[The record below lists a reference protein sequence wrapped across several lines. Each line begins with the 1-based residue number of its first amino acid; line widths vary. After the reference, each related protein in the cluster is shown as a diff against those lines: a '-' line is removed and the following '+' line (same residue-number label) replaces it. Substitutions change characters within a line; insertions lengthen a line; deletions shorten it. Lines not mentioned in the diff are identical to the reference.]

1 VTGSAGRESRAALC
15 SARRA
20 SIARSSLCPTSLSR
34 GVGGRRTRQAS
45 QSPANGRQT
54 CRSEL
59 PSVPGSRAS
68 RAGLPLSPR
77 PGPRGGAS
85 FYGGHRVRLPD
96 LALRSLPLSATD
108 FKRRSCFGTGLGQGG
123 GSRPP
128 FCSRSKPARAH
139 DRDGLDLGAG
149 SRGGSGAGRSSSEG
163 SSRRSGHGRAGGALR
178 MDQPASVSRTSP
190 DGEVAGP
197 GRQGWLGPSAR
208 CPS

>member
-1 VTGSAGRESRAALC
+1 VRARVKNLGGGNGSADAGHGKHRKALQTGDNVSFRATIRSREPGLTGRT
-15 SARRA
+15 
-20 SIARSSLCPTSLSR
+20 SSLSKT
-34 GVGGRRTRQAS
+34 
-45 QSPANGRQT
+45 
-54 CRSEL
+54 
-59 PSVPGSRAS
+59 
-68 RAGLPLSPR
+68 
-77 PGPRGGAS
+77 GPRGGAS
-85 FYGGHRVRLPD
+85 FYGDHRVRLPD

-128 FCSRSKPARAH
+128 SCSRSKPARAH

-149 SRGGSGAGRSSSEG
+149 SRGGSGTGRSSSEG
-163 SSRRSGHGRAGGALR
+163 SCRRSGHGRGGGALR

-190 DGEVAGP
+190 DGEAAGP